1 MSRGEGV
8 ASKLRSSQGDRASFD
23 GVFVKEAAEPSRG
36 LASRLPLVKRVLDLT
51 VSTVALLA
59 LLPLMAATALA
70 IKLTSRGPIFY
81 RWHVLG
87 RNGRPF
93 VGYKFRSMIVEADK
107 LKPALLENN
116 EMTGPVF
123 KMTADPR
130 VTPMGRFLRKFSL
143 DEFPQLWSV
152 LKGDM
157 SLVGPRPV
165 APEEWKHFEE
175 WQRRKL
181 SVTPGMIC
189 LWHVNGKPKEFDQW
203 VRMDLEYIDTWS
215 LWLDVKILAKGALYI
230 LFGRSC

>member
-1 MSRGEGV
+1 MSRGESV
-8 ASKLRSSQGDRASFD
+8 ASKPCGSRSDRASFGD
-23 GVFVKEAAEPSRG
+23 VFVKEAVETGPG
-36 LASRLPLVKRVLDLT
+36 LVSGLPLVKRVLDIT
-51 VSTVALLA
+51 VSTVSLVVLF
-59 LLPLMAATALA
+59 PLMAATAIA
-70 IKLTSRGPIFY
+70 IRLTSPGPIFY
-81 RWHVLG
+81 RWHVIG

-93 VGYKFRSMIVEADK
+93 VGYKLRSMVVDAEN
-107 LKPALLENN
+107 LKPKLLHNN

-123 KMTADPR
+123 KMTRDPR
-130 VTPMGRFLRKFSL
+130 VTPVGRFLRKFSL

-189 LWHVNGKPKEFDQW
+189 LWHVNGKPRDFDHW
-203 VRMDLEYIDTWS
+203 VRMDLEYIDTRS
-215 LWLDVKILAKGALYI
+215 IWLDIKILAKGALYI
-230 LFGRSC
+230 VLGKSC